1 MDKKYVVFRMNTDME
16 GGEVIETNE
25 LMPNDIIMKV
35 LDDEQLSKG
44 NKLD

>member
-35 LDDEQLSKG
+35 LE
-44 NKLD
+44 NR